1 MSRKS
6 LFRSESESARAS
18 SWLGRIVLIRPV
30 SFSLISVA
38 AVVIVAGLA
47 TFFTL
52 GEYTRKARVVG
63 QLAPAQGMMR
73 IIAPQGGVVVA
84 SYVREGEEVEG
95 DAPLFAVSDTRV
107 NRAAEG
113 LGAALAARLVSRRRA
128 LDRQRNHALAAFESE
143 HASLTARKAGLG
155 RELEQ
160 LDDEISMHTRRW
172 ALASQGA
179 DRARVLERIG
189 FLSQAARDREEEAR
203 LEQASRVESV
213 RRTRLSIEREVAAI
227 DFELATSR
235 SRAQTQ
241 LAGFDV
247 QAASLEQERLERD
260 VQFHATLVAPIRGT
274 MASIVVEPGQVV
286 TAGMTLATLIPIDAT
301 LEAHLYTPSRS
312 IGFVRDGQDV
322 LLRFLAYPHQK
333 FGSQRARVV
342 AISKNPLPPAEL
354 NFSPADGSRE
364 PVYRIKAALDAQT
377 ISAYGRPEPLQAGM
391 QVEADI
397 RLDRRRLI
405 EWIFEPLLSLAGR
418 A

>member
-1 MSRKS
+1 VSGNR

-18 SWLGRIVLIRPV
+18 SWLGRIVLIRPL
-30 SFSLISVA
+30 SFTLLSVTAIAITISLA
-38 AVVIVAGLA
+38 A
-47 TFFTL
+47 FFSL
-52 GEYTRKARVVG
+52 GEYTRKARVGGV
-63 QLAPAQGMMR
+63 LSPAQGMLR
-73 IIAPQGGVVVA
+73 IIAPQAGIVVA
-84 SYVREGEEVEG
+84 AYVREGEEVTGE
-95 DAPLFAVSDTRV
+95 APLFAVSDTRA
-107 NRAAEG
+107 NRASED
-113 LGAALAARLVSRRRA
+113 LGEALAARLNSRRRA
-128 LDRQRNHALAAFESE
+128 LERQRSHALAAFESE
-143 HASLTARKAGLG
+143 HASLTERRAGLS
-155 RELEQ
+155 RELQQ
-160 LDDEISMHTRRW
+160 LDDEISMQTRRY
-172 ALASQGA
+172 ALASHGA

-189 FLSQAARDREEEAR
+189 FLSQAAREREEEAS
-203 LEQASRVESV
+203 LDHASRIESV
-213 RRTRLSIEREVAAI
+213 RRTRLSLEREIAAI
-227 DFELATSR
+227 EFELGTAR

-286 TAGMTLATLIPIDAT
+286 TAGMTLATIIPSNAT

-312 IGFVRDGQDV
+312 IGFVRDGQEV

-333 FGSQRARVV
+333 FGSHRARVL

-354 NFSPADGSRE
+354 NFSPPDGSRE
-364 PVYRIKAALDAQT
+364 PVYRIKAALESQT
-377 ISAYGRPEPLQAGM
+377 IDAYGRPEPLQAGM

-397 RLDRRRLI
+397 QLDRRRLI